1 MNTLTFQLHDKDTA
15 HVLFQGKSLF
25 ACLVFVVCCF
35 SWVFLTT
42 AFPRQLAYLLSG
54 SAEHWRIHWKTE
66 NLLCFSTY
74 ISAAQLNASSELTAK
89 AACLTEPGSGQL
101 CWRRY
106 QQEDPI
112 LQTSHTHAA
121 QLSLSWYCW
130 LAQGGGSKR
139 VPFQRSGWDL
149 FLPVWSRKDSKTQQG
164 VTATRNLS
172 VMLCKTSHPC
182 EAVSSDL

>member
-35 SWVFLTT
+35 FWVFLTT

-66 NLLCFSTY
+66 NLLSFSTY

-112 LQTSHTHAA
+112 LQTSHTRSSAVP
-121 QLSLSWYCW
+121 QLVLLISTGRGKQKSPIPKEWMGSLPSC
-130 LAQGGGSKR
+130 LSQEG
-139 VPFQRSGWDL
+139 FQD
-149 FLPVWSRKDSKTQQG
+149 
-164 VTATRNLS
+164 TARCHCYPKSQCYVVQNF
-172 VMLCKTSHPC
+172 
-182 EAVSSDL
+182 SSL